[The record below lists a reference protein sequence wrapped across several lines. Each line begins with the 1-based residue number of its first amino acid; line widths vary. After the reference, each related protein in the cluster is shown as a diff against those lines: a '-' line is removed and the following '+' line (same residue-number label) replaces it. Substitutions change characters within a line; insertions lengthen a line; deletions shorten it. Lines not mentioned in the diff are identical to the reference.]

1 MSKTPVILLIS
12 GMDPTGGAGM
22 SADIRTCARTG
33 SYPLSC
39 ITALTVQNQ
48 HGVKSIN
55 PTHPDLLR
63 DQIDAAVEAA
73 RPDAVKIGL
82 LPTPETVETV
92 AESIRR
98 HNLENVVVDT
108 VMAPTAAG
116 RLIDRR
122 DDTARA
128 MLHSLFPLVSL
139 ITPNVQE
146 ASLFRAMAGRPLNT
160 LSPYLLLKGGDADG
174 AVCTVCTDSL
184 CRGSELLQEYTTPRI
199 ASPNLHGTGC
209 VLSSAIASYLGH
221 GLNMAEAV
229 GHAKRFVHE
238 AIQRNV
244 NKRIIEGYG
253 PVLE

>member
-1 MSKTPVILLIS
+1 MSKTPVILLTS
-12 GMDPTGGAGM
+12 GMDPTGGAGI

-92 AESIRR
+92 TEAIRR
-98 HNLENVVVDT
+98 HNLRNVVIDPVL
-108 VMAPTAAG
+108 APTAAG

-128 MLHSLFPLVSL
+128 MIRSLFPLASL
-139 ITPNVQE
+139 ITPNVKE

-160 LSPYLLLKGGDADG
+160 LSPYLLLKGGDTGSEA
-174 AVCTVCTDSL
+174 CTDSL
-184 CRGSELLQEYTTPRI
+184 YRGPELLQEYTTPRI

-229 GHAKRFVHE
+229 GRAKRFVHE

-244 NKRIIEGYG
+244 NNRIIEGYG

>member
-33 SYPLSC
+33 SYPLGC
-39 ITALTVQNQ
+39 VTALTVQNQ
-48 HGVKSIN
+48 HGVRAIN
-55 PTHPDLLR
+55 PTPADLVR

-92 AESIRR
+92 AEAIRR
-98 HNLENVVVDT
+98 HNLENVVIDPVL
-108 VMAPTAAG
+108 APTAG
-116 RLIDRR
+116 GELIDRR
-122 DDTARA
+122 DDTARV
-128 MLHSLFPLVSL
+128 MLSSLFPLASL

-160 LSPYLLLKGGDADG
+160 LTPYLLLKGGDTDG
-174 AVCTVCTDSL
+174 ADCTDSL
-184 CRGSELLQEYTTPRI
+184 YCGSELLKEYSMPRI

-221 GLNMAEAV
+221 ALNMAEAV
-229 GHAKRFVHE
+229 DRAKLFVHE
-238 AIQRNV
+238 AIRRNV
-244 NKRIIEGYG
+244 NNRIIEGYG

>member
-1 MSKTPVILLIS
+1 MSKTPVILLTS

-63 DQIDAAVEAA
+63 DQLDAAVEAA

-92 AESIRR
+92 AEAIRR
-98 HNLENVVVDT
+98 HNLRNVVIDPVL
-108 VMAPTAAG
+108 APTAAG

-128 MLHSLFPLVSL
+128 MIRFLFPLASL
-139 ITPNVQE
+139 ITPNVKE

-160 LSPYLLLKGGDADG
+160 LSPYLLLKGGDTGSEA
-174 AVCTVCTDSL
+174 CTDSL
-184 CRGSELLQEYTTPRI
+184 YRGPELLQEYTTPRI

-229 GHAKRFVHE
+229 GRAKRFVHE

-244 NKRIIEGYG
+244 NNRIIEGYG

>member
-48 HGVKSIN
+48 HGVRAIN
-55 PTHPDLLR
+55 PTPADLVR

-98 HNLENVVVDT
+98 HNLRNVVIDPVL
-108 VMAPTAAG
+108 APTAG
-116 RLIDRR
+116 GELIDRR

-128 MLHSLFPLVSL
+128 MIRSLFPLASL
-139 ITPNVQE
+139 VTPNVQE

-160 LSPYLLLKGGDADG
+160 LSPYLLLKGGDADTE
-174 AVCTVCTDSL
+174 ACTDSL
-184 CRGSELLQEYTTPRI
+184 YRGSELLQQYTTPRI

-229 GHAKRFVHE
+229 GHAKRFVHD
-238 AIQRNV
+238 AIKRNI
-244 NKRIIEGYG
+244 NNIIIEDYG

>member
-1 MSKTPVILLIS
+1 MSKTPVILLTS

-92 AESIRR
+92 AEAIRR
-98 HNLENVVVDT
+98 HNLRDVVIDPVL
-108 VMAPTAAG
+108 APTAAG

-128 MLHSLFPLVSL
+128 MIRSLFPLASL
-139 ITPNVQE
+139 ITPNVKE

-160 LSPYLLLKGGDADG
+160 LSPYLLLKGGDTGSEA
-174 AVCTVCTDSL
+174 CTDSL
-184 CRGSELLQEYTTPRI
+184 YRGPELLQEYTTPRI

-229 GHAKRFVHE
+229 GRAKRFVHE

-244 NKRIIEGYG
+244 NNRIIEGYG

>member
-1 MSKTPVILLIS
+1 MPKTPVILLIS

-39 ITALTVQNQ
+39 VTALTVQNQ
-48 HGVKSIN
+48 HGVRAIN
-55 PTHPDLLR
+55 PTHPDLIR
-63 DQIDAAVEAA
+63 DQIDAAVEAV

-82 LPTPETVETV
+82 LPTPEIAQTV
-92 AESIRR
+92 ADSIRR
-98 HNLENVVVDT
+98 HNLRNVVVDP
-108 VMAPTAAG
+108 VLAPTAAG

-128 MLHSLFPLVSL
+128 MIRSLFPLASL
-139 ITPNVQE
+139 VTPNVQE

-160 LSPYLLLKGGDADG
+160 LSPYLLLKGGDTDG
-174 AVCTVCTDSL
+174 AVCTDTL
-184 CRGSELLQEYTTPRI
+184 YRGSELLQEYTMPRI
-199 ASPNLHGTGC
+199 DSPNLHGTGC

-221 GLNMAEAV
+221 GLDMAEAV
-229 GHAKRFVHE
+229 ERAKRFVHD
-238 AIQRNV
+238 AIRRNV
-244 NKRIIEGYG
+244 NNRIIEGYG

>member
-1 MSKTPVILLIS
+1 MSKTPVILLTS

-92 AESIRR
+92 AEAIRR
-98 HNLENVVVDT
+98 HNLRNVVIDPVL
-108 VMAPTAAG
+108 APTAAG

-128 MLHSLFPLVSL
+128 MIRFLFPLASL

-174 AVCTVCTDSL
+174 DVCTDSL
-184 CRGSELLQEYTTPRI
+184 YRGSELLQQYTTPRI

-229 GHAKRFVHE
+229 GRAKRFVHE

-244 NKRIIEGYG
+244 NNRIIEGYG

>member
-1 MSKTPVILLIS
+1 MSKIPVILLIS

-39 ITALTVQNQ
+39 VTALTVQNQ

-82 LPTPETVETV
+82 LPNPEIVETV

-98 HNLENVVVDT
+98 HNLENVVVDP

-116 RLIDRR
+116 ELIYRR

-128 MLHSLFPLVSL
+128 MIRSLFPLASL
-139 ITPNVQE
+139 VTPNVQE

-160 LSPYLLLKGGDADG
+160 LSPYLLLKGGDADSE
-174 AVCTVCTDSL
+174 ACTDSL
-184 CRGSELLQEYTTPRI
+184 YRGPELLQEYTTPRI
-199 ASPNLHGTGC
+199 ASRNLHGTGC

-221 GLNMAEAV
+221 GLDMAEAV
-229 GHAKRFVHE
+229 GRAKRFVHD
-238 AIQRNV
+238 AIKRNV
-244 NKRIIEGYG
+244 NNIIIEDYG

>member
-22 SADIRTCARTG
+22 SADIRTCTRTG
-33 SYPLSC
+33 SYPLGC
-39 ITALTVQNQ
+39 VTALTVQNQ
-48 HGVKSIN
+48 HGVRAIN
-55 PTHPDLLR
+55 PTPADLVR

-92 AESIRR
+92 AEAIRR
-98 HNLENVVVDT
+98 HNLENVVIDPVL
-108 VMAPTAAG
+108 APTAG
-116 RLIDRR
+116 GELIDRR
-122 DDTARA
+122 DDTARV
-128 MLHSLFPLVSL
+128 MLSSLFPLASL

-146 ASLFRAMAGRPLNT
+146 ASLFRAMAGRALNT
-160 LSPYLLLKGGDADG
+160 LTPYLLLKGGDTDG
-174 AVCTVCTDSL
+174 ADCTDSL
-184 CRGSELLQEYTTPRI
+184 YCGSELLKEYSMPRI

-221 GLNMAEAV
+221 TLNMAEAV
-229 GHAKRFVHE
+229 DRAKLFVHE
-238 AIQRNV
+238 AIRRNV
-244 NKRIIEGYG
+244 NNRIIEGYG

>member
-1 MSKTPVILLIS
+1 
-12 GMDPTGGAGM
+12 M

-82 LPTPETVETV
+82 LPTPETVEAV
-92 AESIRR
+92 VESIRR
-98 HNLENVVVDT
+98 HNLENVVVDP

-116 RLIDRR
+116 ELIYRR

-128 MLHSLFPLVSL
+128 MIRFLFPLASL
-139 ITPNVQE
+139 VTPNVQE

-174 AVCTVCTDSL
+174 DVCTDSL
-184 CRGSELLQEYTTPRI
+184 YRGSELLQQYTTPRI

-229 GHAKRFVHE
+229 GRAKRFVHE

-244 NKRIIEGYG
+244 NNRIIEGYG

>member
-48 HGVKSIN
+48 HGVKTIN

-82 LPTPETVETV
+82 LPTPETVEAV
-92 AESIRR
+92 AETISR
-98 HNLENVVVDT
+98 HNLRNVVIDPVL
-108 VMAPTAAG
+108 APTAAG

-128 MLHSLFPLVSL
+128 MIRFLFPLASL
-139 ITPNVQE
+139 ITPNVKE

-160 LSPYLLLKGGDADG
+160 LSPYLLLKGGDTGSEA
-174 AVCTVCTDSL
+174 CTDSL
-184 CRGSELLQEYTTPRI
+184 YRGPELLQEYTTPRI

-229 GHAKRFVHE
+229 GRAKRFVHE

-244 NKRIIEGYG
+244 NNRIIEGYG

>member
-1 MSKTPVILLIS
+1 MSKIPVILLIS

-39 ITALTVQNQ
+39 VTALTVQNQ
-48 HGVKSIN
+48 HGVRAIN
-55 PTHPDLLR
+55 PTSPDLVR

-92 AESIRR
+92 ADSIHR
-98 HNLENVVVDT
+98 HNLRNVVIDPVL
-108 VMAPTAAG
+108 APTTG
-116 RLIDRR
+116 GELIDRR

-128 MLHSLFPLVSL
+128 MLSSLFPLTSL
-139 ITPNVQE
+139 ITPNVHE
-146 ASLFRAMAGRPLNT
+146 ASLFRAMAGRSLNT
-160 LSPYLLLKGGDADG
+160 LTPYLLLKGGDADG
-174 AVCTVCTDSL
+174 ADCTDSL
-184 CRGSELLQEYTTPRI
+184 YRGSELIQEYTMPRI

-238 AIQRNV
+238 SIQRNV
-244 NKRIIEGYG
+244 NNRIIAGYG

>member
-1 MSKTPVILLIS
+1 MTKTPVILLIS

-55 PTHPDLLR
+55 PTHPNLLR

-73 RPDAVKIGL
+73 CPDAVKIGL
-82 LPTPETVETV
+82 LPTPETVEAV
-92 AESIRR
+92 AETISR
-98 HNLENVVVDT
+98 HNLRNVVMDPVL
-108 VMAPTAAG
+108 APTAG
-116 RLIDRR
+116 GELIDRR

-128 MLHSLFPLVSL
+128 MLHSLFPLASL
-139 ITPNVQE
+139 VTPNVQE

-160 LSPYLLLKGGDADG
+160 LSPYLLLKGGDTDG
-174 AVCTVCTDSL
+174 DVCTDSL
-184 CRGSELLQEYTTPRI
+184 YRGSELLQQYTMPRI
-199 ASPNLHGTGC
+199 ASRNHGTGC

-221 GLNMAEAV
+221 GLDMAEAV
-229 GHAKRFVHE
+229 GRAKQFVHK

-244 NKRIIEGYG
+244 NNRIIEGYG

>member
-1 MSKTPVILLIS
+1 MSKTPVILLTS

-33 SYPLSC
+33 SYPLCC

-63 DQIDAAVEAA
+63 DQLDAAVEAA

-92 AESIRR
+92 AEAIRR
-98 HNLENVVVDT
+98 HNLRNVVIDPVL
-108 VMAPTAAG
+108 APTAAG

-128 MLHSLFPLVSL
+128 MIRFLFPLASL
-139 ITPNVQE
+139 ITPNVKE

-160 LSPYLLLKGGDADG
+160 LSPYLLLKGGDTGSEA
-174 AVCTVCTDSL
+174 CTDSL
-184 CRGSELLQEYTTPRI
+184 YRGPELLQEYTTPRI

-229 GHAKRFVHE
+229 GRAKRFVHD
-238 AIQRNV
+238 AIKRNV
-244 NKRIIEGYG
+244 NNIIIADYG

>member
-1 MSKTPVILLIS
+1 MSKTPVILLTS

-33 SYPLSC
+33 SYPLCC

-63 DQIDAAVEAA
+63 DQLDAAVEAA

-92 AESIRR
+92 AEAIRR
-98 HNLENVVVDT
+98 HNLRNVVIDPVL
-108 VMAPTAAG
+108 APTAAG

-128 MLHSLFPLVSL
+128 MIRFLFPLASL
-139 ITPNVQE
+139 ITPNVKE

-160 LSPYLLLKGGDADG
+160 LSPYLLLKGGDTGSEA
-174 AVCTVCTDSL
+174 CTDSL
-184 CRGSELLQEYTTPRI
+184 YRGPELLQEYTTPRI

-229 GHAKRFVHE
+229 GRAKRFVHE

-244 NKRIIEGYG
+244 NNRIIEGYG

>member
-1 MSKTPVILLIS
+1 MSKTPVILLTS

-82 LPTPETVETV
+82 IPTPETVETV
-92 AESIRR
+92 AEAIRR
-98 HNLENVVVDT
+98 HNLRNVVIDPVL
-108 VMAPTAAG
+108 APTAAG

-128 MLHSLFPLVSL
+128 MIRFLFPLASL
-139 ITPNVQE
+139 ITPNVKE
-146 ASLFRAMAGRPLNT
+146 ASLFRAMTGRPLNT
-160 LSPYLLLKGGDADG
+160 LSPYLLLKGGDTGSEA
-174 AVCTVCTDSL
+174 CTDSL
-184 CRGSELLQEYTTPRI
+184 YRGPELLQEYTTPRI

-229 GHAKRFVHE
+229 GRAKRFVHE

-244 NKRIIEGYG
+244 NNRIIEGYG

>member
-1 MSKTPVILLIS
+1 
-12 GMDPTGGAGM
+12 M

-39 ITALTVQNQ
+39 ITAQTVQNQ

-92 AESIRR
+92 AEAIRR
-98 HNLENVVVDT
+98 HNLRNVVIDPVL
-108 VMAPTAAG
+108 APTAAG

-128 MLHSLFPLVSL
+128 MIRSLFPLASL
-139 ITPNVQE
+139 ITPNVKE

-160 LSPYLLLKGGDADG
+160 LSPYLLLKGGDTGSEA
-174 AVCTVCTDSL
+174 CTDSL
-184 CRGSELLQEYTTPRI
+184 YRGPELLQEYTTPRI

-229 GHAKRFVHE
+229 GRAKRFVHE

-244 NKRIIEGYG
+244 NNRIIEGYG

>member
-48 HGVKSIN
+48 HGVRAIN
-55 PTHPDLLR
+55 PTHPDLIR

-82 LPTPETVETV
+82 LPTPETVEAV
-92 AESIRR
+92 AETISR
-98 HNLENVVVDT
+98 HNLRNVVMDPVL
-108 VMAPTAAG
+108 APTAG
-116 RLIDRR
+116 GELIDRR

-128 MLHSLFPLVSL
+128 MLHSLFPLASL
-139 ITPNVQE
+139 VTPNVQE

-160 LSPYLLLKGGDADG
+160 LSPYLLLKGGDTNGD
-174 AVCTVCTDSL
+174 VCTDSL
-184 CRGSELLQEYTTPRI
+184 YHGSELLQQYTTPRI
-199 ASPNLHGTGC
+199 ASRNLHGTGC

-229 GHAKRFVHE
+229 GRAKRFVHE
-238 AIQRNV
+238 SIQRNV
-244 NKRIIEGYG
+244 NNRIIEGYG

>member
-55 PTHPDLLR
+55 PTHTDLLR

-82 LPTPETVETV
+82 LPTPETVEAV
-92 AESIRR
+92 AETISR
-98 HNLENVVVDT
+98 HNLRNVVMDPVL
-108 VMAPTAAG
+108 APTAG
-116 RLIDRR
+116 GELIDRR

-128 MLHSLFPLVSL
+128 MIHSLFPLAILV
-139 ITPNVQE
+139 TPNVQE

-174 AVCTVCTDSL
+174 DVCTDSL
-184 CRGSELLQEYTTPRI
+184 YRGSELLQQYTTPRI
-199 ASPNLHGTGC
+199 ASRNLHGTGC

-221 GLNMAEAV
+221 GLDIAEAV
-229 GHAKRFVHE
+229 ERAKLFVHK

-244 NKRIIEGYG
+244 NNRIIEGYG

>member
-1 MSKTPVILLIS
+1 MSKTPVILLTS

-92 AESIRR
+92 AEAIRR
-98 HNLENVVVDT
+98 HNLRNVVIDPVL
-108 VMAPTAAG
+108 APTAAG

-128 MLHSLFPLVSL
+128 MIRFLFPLASL
-139 ITPNVQE
+139 ITPNVKE

-160 LSPYLLLKGGDADG
+160 LSPYLLLKGGDTGSEA
-174 AVCTVCTDSL
+174 CTDSL
-184 CRGSELLQEYTTPRI
+184 YRGPELLQEYTTPRI
-199 ASPNLHGTGC
+199 ASPNLHGSGC

-229 GHAKRFVHE
+229 GRAKRFVHE

-244 NKRIIEGYG
+244 NNRIIEGYG

>member
-1 MSKTPVILLIS
+1 MSKTPVILLTS

-92 AESIRR
+92 AEAIRR
-98 HNLENVVVDT
+98 HNLRNVVIDPVL
-108 VMAPTAAG
+108 APTAAG

-128 MLHSLFPLVSL
+128 MIRFLFPLASL
-139 ITPNVQE
+139 ITPNVKE

-160 LSPYLLLKGGDADG
+160 LSPYLLLKGGDTGSEA
-174 AVCTVCTDSL
+174 CTDSL
-184 CRGSELLQEYTTPRI
+184 YRGPELLQEYTTPRI

-229 GHAKRFVHE
+229 GRAKRFVHE

-244 NKRIIEGYG
+244 NNRIIEGYG

>member
-1 MSKTPVILLIS
+1 
-12 GMDPTGGAGM
+12 M

-39 ITALTVQNQ
+39 VTALTVQNQ

-98 HNLENVVVDT
+98 HNLENVVVDP

-116 RLIDRR
+116 ELIYRR

-128 MLHSLFPLVSL
+128 MIRSLFPLASL
-139 ITPNVQE
+139 VTPNVQE

-160 LSPYLLLKGGDADG
+160 LSPYQLLKGGDADSE
-174 AVCTVCTDSL
+174 ACTDSL
-184 CRGSELLQEYTTPRI
+184 YRGSELLQEYTTPRI

-221 GLNMAEAV
+221 GLDMAEAV
-229 GHAKRFVHE
+229 GRAKRFVHD
-238 AIQRNV
+238 AIKRNI
-244 NKRIIEGYG
+244 NNIIIEDYG

>member
-22 SADIRTCARTG
+22 SADIRTCARIGT
-33 SYPLSC
+33 YPLSC

-48 HGVKSIN
+48 HGVRAIN
-55 PTHPDLLR
+55 PAPADLIR

-92 AESIRR
+92 AEAIRR
-98 HNLENVVVDT
+98 HNLENVVVDP
-108 VMAPTAAG
+108 VMAPTSAG

-122 DDTARA
+122 DDTAHA
-128 MLHSLFPLVSL
+128 MIRSLFPLASL
-139 ITPNVQE
+139 VTPNVQE
-146 ASLFRAMAGRPLNT
+146 ASLFRTMAGRPLNT
-160 LSPYLLLKGGDADG
+160 LSPYLLLKGGDTEGAD
-174 AVCTVCTDSL
+174 CTDSL
-184 CRGSELLQEYTTPRI
+184 YRGSELLQEYSTPRI
-199 ASPNLHGTGC
+199 ASRNLHGTGC

-221 GLNMAEAV
+221 GLDMAQAV
-229 GHAKRFVHE
+229 ERAKRFVHD
-238 AIQRNV
+238 AIRRNLN
-244 NKRIIEGYG
+244 NKIIEGYG

>member
-1 MSKTPVILLIS
+1 MTKTPVILLIS

-22 SADIRTCARTG
+22 SADIRTCARTR

-48 HGVKSIN
+48 HGVRAIN
-55 PTHPDLLR
+55 PTHPDLVR
-63 DQIDAAVEAA
+63 DQIDAAVEAT

-82 LPTPETVETV
+82 LPTPETVEAV
-92 AESIRR
+92 AEAIRR
-98 HNLENVVVDT
+98 HNLRNVVIDPVL
-108 VMAPTAAG
+108 APTAG
-116 RLIDRR
+116 GELIDRR

-174 AVCTVCTDSL
+174 AVCTDSL
-184 CRGSELLQEYTTPRI
+184 YRGSELLHQYTTPRI
-199 ASPNLHGTGC
+199 ASSNLHGTGC

-221 GLNMAEAV
+221 GLDMAEAV
-229 GHAKRFVHE
+229 ERAKRFVHD
-238 AIQRNV
+238 AIRRNV
-244 NKRIIEGYG
+244 NNRIIEGYG

>member
-48 HGVKSIN
+48 HGVRAIN
-55 PTHPDLLR
+55 TTHPDLIR

-82 LPTPETVETV
+82 LPTPETVEAV
-92 AESIRR
+92 AETISR
-98 HNLENVVVDT
+98 HNLRNVVMDPVL
-108 VMAPTAAG
+108 APTAG
-116 RLIDRR
+116 GELIDRR

-128 MLHSLFPLVSL
+128 MLHSLFPLASL
-139 ITPNVQE
+139 VTPNVQE

-160 LSPYLLLKGGDADG
+160 LSPYLLLKGGDADSE
-174 AVCTVCTDSL
+174 ACTDSL
-184 CRGSELLQEYTTPRI
+184 YRDSELLQEYTTPRI
-199 ASPNLHGTGC
+199 ASRNLHGTGC

-229 GHAKRFVHE
+229 GRAKRFVHD
-238 AIQRNV
+238 AIKRNV
-244 NKRIIEGYG
+244 NNIIIADYG

>member
-1 MSKTPVILLIS
+1 MSKTPVILLTS

-48 HGVKSIN
+48 HCVKSIN

-92 AESIRR
+92 AEAIRR
-98 HNLENVVVDT
+98 HNLRNVVIDPVL
-108 VMAPTAAG
+108 APTAAG

-128 MLHSLFPLVSL
+128 MIRFLFPLASL
-139 ITPNVQE
+139 ITPNVKE

-160 LSPYLLLKGGDADG
+160 LSPYLLLKGGDTGSEA
-174 AVCTVCTDSL
+174 CTDSL
-184 CRGSELLQEYTTPRI
+184 YRGPELLQEYTTPRI

-229 GHAKRFVHE
+229 GRAKRFVHE

-244 NKRIIEGYG
+244 NNRIIEGYG

>member
-1 MSKTPVILLIS
+1 
-12 GMDPTGGAGM
+12 M

-48 HGVKSIN
+48 HGVRAIN
-55 PTHPDLLR
+55 PTHPDLVR
-63 DQIDAAVEAA
+63 DQIDAAVEAT

-82 LPTPETVETV
+82 LPAPETVEAV
-92 AESIRR
+92 AEAIHR
-98 HNLENVVVDT
+98 HNLRNVVIDPVLG
-108 VMAPTAAG
+108 PTAG
-116 RLIDRR
+116 GELIDRR

-146 ASLFRAMAGRPLNT
+146 ASLFRAMAGRPLNI
-160 LSPYLLLKGGDADG
+160 LSPYLLLKGGDTDG
-174 AVCTVCTDSL
+174 AACTDTL
-184 CRGSELLQEYTTPRI
+184 YRGSELLQQYTMPRVE
-199 ASPNLHGTGC
+199 SPNLHGTGC

-221 GLNMAEAV
+221 GLDMAEAV
-229 GHAKRFVHE
+229 ERAKRFVHD
-238 AIQRNV
+238 AIRRNV
-244 NKRIIEGYG
+244 NNRIIEGYG

>member
-55 PTHPDLLR
+55 PTHTDLLR
-63 DQIDAAVEAA
+63 DQIDDAVEAA

-82 LPTPETVETV
+82 LPTPETVEAV
-92 AESIRR
+92 AETISR
-98 HNLENVVVDT
+98 HNLRNVVMDPVL
-108 VMAPTAAG
+108 APTAAG

-128 MLHSLFPLVSL
+128 MIRSLFPLAILV
-139 ITPNVQE
+139 TPNVQE

-160 LSPYLLLKGGDADG
+160 LSPYLLLKGGDTDG
-174 AVCTVCTDSL
+174 AACTDTL
-184 CRGSELLQEYTTPRI
+184 YRGSELLQEYTMPRI
-199 ASPNLHGTGC
+199 ASRNLHGTGC

-221 GLNMAEAV
+221 GLDMAEAV
-229 GHAKRFVHE
+229 GRAKQFVHE
-238 AIQRNV
+238 SIQRNV
-244 NKRIIEGYG
+244 NNRIIEGYG

>member
-1 MSKTPVILLIS
+1 
-12 GMDPTGGAGM
+12 M

-48 HGVKSIN
+48 HGVRAIN
-55 PTHPDLLR
+55 PTHPDLIR

-82 LPTPETVETV
+82 LPTPETVEAV
-92 AESIRR
+92 AETISH
-98 HNLENVVVDT
+98 HNLRNVVMDPVL
-108 VMAPTAAG
+108 APTAG
-116 RLIDRR
+116 GELIDRR

-128 MLHSLFPLVSL
+128 MIHSLFPLAILV
-139 ITPNVQE
+139 TPNVQE

-174 AVCTVCTDSL
+174 DVCTDSL
-184 CRGSELLQEYTTPRI
+184 YRGSELLQQYTMPRI
-199 ASPNLHGTGC
+199 ASRNLHGTGC

-221 GLNMAEAV
+221 GLDMAEAV
-229 GHAKRFVHE
+229 GRAKRFVHE
-238 AIQRNV
+238 SIQRNV
-244 NKRIIEGYG
+244 NNRIIEGYG

>member
-1 MSKTPVILLIS
+1 
-12 GMDPTGGAGM
+12 M

-39 ITALTVQNQ
+39 VTALTVQNQ

-55 PTHPDLLR
+55 PTHPNLLR

-92 AESIRR
+92 AEAIRR
-98 HNLENVVVDT
+98 HDLDNVVVDP

-116 RLIDRR
+116 ELIDRR

-128 MLHSLFPLVSL
+128 MIRSLFPLATL

-160 LSPYLLLKGGDADG
+160 LSPYLLLKGGDADSE
-174 AVCTVCTDSL
+174 ACTDSL
-184 CRGSELLQEYTTPRI
+184 YCGPELLQEYTMPRV
-199 ASPNLHGTGC
+199 ASRNLHGTGC

-221 GLNMAEAV
+221 GLNMAEAI
-229 GHAKRFVHE
+229 GRAKQFVHE
-238 AIQRNV
+238 AIKRNV
-244 NKRIIEGYG
+244 NNIIIEDYG